1 MIFQNA
7 VDMSLA
13 LQQLSAEGYPIDREA
28 LATMSPYLTEQLK
41 RFGDFVL
48 DLETVPVPFEQ
59 AIQLPI
65 KFDEI

>member
-1 MIFQNA
+1 MKVIPWFHN
-7 VDMSLA
+7 SL
-13 LQQLSAEGYPIDREA
+13 PH
-28 LATMSPYLTEQLK
+28 PYLTEQLK

-48 DLETVPVPFEQ
+48 DLETVSVPFEQ